1 MQLWVIWL
9 IVAGVLLVA
18 EMLTLTFYLLWLGVG
33 ALVAALAA
41 LIVPDAFAV
50 QVIVGCAVALV
61 LTLSSK
67 RLTRRFRASR
77 GFRDAIDELV
87 GKRGVVV
94 EAIEPDR
101 MGIVKVGSET
111 WSAKSPEPLAPGAS
125 VIVVAR
131 SATVLEVYQSEGE

>member
-33 ALVAALAA
+33 ALVAAIVA

-50 QVIVGCAVALV
+50 QVIVGCAVAVV
-61 LTLSSK
+61 LTLLSK
-67 RLTRRFRASR
+67 PLTRRFRGSR

-87 GKRGVVV
+87 GKHGVVV
-94 EAIEPDR
+94 EAIGPDR

-111 WSAKSPEPLAPGAS
+111 WSAKSPEPLASGAN
-125 VIVVAR
+125 VIVVSR
-131 SATVLEVYQSEGE
+131 SSTVLEVYQSEGE